1 MNRRPDDVP
10 RGHRGTSPNPAPL
23 ALLPPNPTAVGTKCC
38 SRLTLRRNTLR
49 TGQVPL
55 GDHRGQRGNRHGSA
69 WCRVRQPR
77 FSGTRNSFEPG
88 RASGHRANGHDNY
101 TAHRA
106 RNKLGES
113 HRDRKHAIG
122 FRAGTLARRRRP
134 ITFHNHRGSRG
145 TWRHAHERY
154 RSAGSL
160 PCRHVTVRM
169 ASHVRHRS
177 QAACFEVPDT

>member
-1 MNRRPDDVP
+1 MLVPSVIPGRRGFASGPHPVA
-10 RGHRGTSPNPAPL
+10 GANHRPNGVVKVRA
-23 ALLPPNPTAVGTKCC
+23 
-38 SRLTLRRNTLR
+38 
-49 TGQVPL
+49 
-55 GDHRGQRGNRHGSA
+55 RHWKLGSA
-69 WCRVRQPR
+69 TIGGSAIIAMAALGAVFGNLGSAGPEKALSSVAPQA
-77 FSGTRNSFEPG
+77 TE
-88 RASGHRANGHDNY
+88 
-101 TAHRA
+101 
-106 RNKLGES
+106 LGES

-177 QAACFEVPDT
+177 QAACFEVPGT